1 MKLLFAFALQALLF
15 SAVAQ
20 ASFIRRRPHDS
31 ILHRRNDD
39 EGLLGHIH
47 DDVSSLWNGLAGSH
61 SDSSSSSASDSSS
74 EGRVAHTNSS
84 HDSSLVDWLNG
95 VLGGIW
101 HGDGNHGFYKTNPS
115 SCLLITSDAADDSI
129 PLAVAGRRII

>member
-47 DDVSSLWNGLAGSH
+47 DDVSSLWL
-61 SDSSSSSASDSSS
+61 
-74 EGRVAHTNSS
+74 
-84 HDSSLVDWLNG
+84 SL
-95 VLGGIW
+95 I
-101 HGDGNHGFYKTNPS
+101 H
-115 SCLLITSDAADDSI
+115 I
-129 PLAVAGRRII
+129 